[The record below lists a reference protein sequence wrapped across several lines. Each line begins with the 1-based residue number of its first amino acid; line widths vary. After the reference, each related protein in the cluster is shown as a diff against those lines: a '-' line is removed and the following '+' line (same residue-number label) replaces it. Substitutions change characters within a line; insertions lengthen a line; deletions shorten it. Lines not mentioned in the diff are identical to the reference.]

1 MVVTSS
7 SPQARLEAL
16 NALSY
21 LAEDQGDKVNWV
33 ISDYLI
39 QHDVQMDS
47 VGTDLIAAVE
57 NGSYNMSEREYA
69 LITSIL
75 LSIARSS
82 QTIDTFNMASGLAKI
97 LSDCSND
104 DIQRAALQSLSIISK
119 LG

>member
-1 MVVTSS
+1 
-7 SPQARLEAL
+7 
-16 NALSY
+16 
-21 LAEDQGDKVNWV
+21 
-33 ISDYLI
+33 
-39 QHDVQMDS
+39 MDS